1 MRVLLLSDWMSN
13 TGGAENYII
22 ALRDS
27 LREQGD
33 DVMLMF
39 CGAGD
44 RAAGDMRAFGSDVLA
59 AKAVLQI
66 VNPFA
71 FLRVKSAV
79 REFRP
84 EVAIV
89 SQFAYHLSPAVLR
102 ALGDV
107 PAIVTMMDYKAIC
120 PLGTRLLPNGSICG
134 VRAGFVCNTNRCVS
148 LPHWLRD
155 RPRYALMRSG
165 LAGVRRVICPSTW
178 MRQEMSDAGIEAT
191 MIPLGV
197 TDTAISAGVPAAEPT
212 FVYAGRFSRE
222 KGVAL
227 LIAAHAKIRS
237 SVPSARLR
245 LVGDGP
251 LRRELQA
258 LAAAVGVAD
267 SVEFT
272 GWSGHARV
280 REALSDAWASV
291 CPSLWAEPFGLAAVE
306 SIAMGIPVIASD
318 SGGFRD
324 TVDDGVSGLLFET
337 GSVGSL
343 AERMLAVA
351 AGTEFGSHRLPSEV
365 VERARQSHAMT
376 IHTSRLRKVLEEV
389 AVA

>member
-13 TGGAENYII
+13 TGGAERYIM

-27 LREQGD
+27 LREHGD
-33 DVMLMF
+33 DTRLLF

-44 RAAGDMRAFGSDVLA
+44 SATGDILAYGSDRVA
-59 AKAVLQI
+59 AKALLQI

-71 FLRVKSAV
+71 VSRVKSAV

-84 EVAIV
+84 DVAIV
-89 SQFAYHLSPAVLR
+89 GQFAYHLSPAVLR
-102 ALGDV
+102 ALGNV
-107 PAIVTMMDYKAIC
+107 PAVVTMMDYKAIC
-120 PLGTRLLPNGSICG
+120 PTGTRLLPNGAACH
-134 VRAGFVCNTNRCVS
+134 VRAGFVCNGNGCVS

-155 RPRYALMRSG
+155 LPRYARIR
-165 LAGVRRVICPSTW
+165 AGIAGARRVICPSTS
-178 MRQEMSDAGIEAT
+178 MLREMSDAGIEAT

-197 TDTAISAGVPAAEPT
+197 ADSHFTTAVPAPVPT

-227 LIAAHAKIRS
+227 LIAAFAKIRS
-237 SVPSARLR
+237 QLPTARLR

-251 LRRELQA
+251 LRRELRSLTA
-258 LAAAVGVAD
+258 LLGVAD

-272 GWSGHARV
+272 GWSKYNRV
-280 REALSDAWASV
+280 HESFRDGWACV

-318 SGGFRD
+318 SGGFRE
-324 TVDDGVSGLLFET
+324 TVNDGVTGLLFQT
-337 GSVGSL
+337 GSVESL
-343 AERMLAVA
+343 AARMVEIATGA
-351 AGTEFGSHRLPSEV
+351 AFPSHRLPQDA
-365 VERARQSHAMT
+365 VEKSRAFYAMSLHAG
-376 IHTSRLRKVLEEV
+376 RVRKVLEEIV
-389 AVA
+389 VS

>member
-13 TGGAENYII
+13 TGGAEKYII

-33 DVMLMF
+33 DTRLLF
-39 CGAGD
+39 CGPDDRSTGD
-44 RAAGDMRAFGSDVLA
+44 IRAYGSDALA

-71 FLRVKSAV
+71 FSRVKSAV

-84 EVAIV
+84 DIVIV
-89 SQFAYHLSPAVLR
+89 SQFAYHLSPAVLS

-107 PAIVTMMDYKAIC
+107 PAVVTMMDYKAIC
-120 PLGTRLLPNGSICG
+120 PLGTRLLPNGSICR
-134 VRAGFVCNTNRCVS
+134 VRAGLVCNSNGCVS

-155 RPRYALMRSG
+155 RPRYALINSG
-165 LAGVRRVICPSTW
+165 IAGARRVICPSTW
-178 MRQEMSDAGIEAT
+178 MRDEMSEAGIEAT

-197 TDTAISAGVPAAEPT
+197 ADSAIAAGAPSPEPT

-227 LIAAHAKIRS
+227 LIAAHAKVRT

-251 LRRELQA
+251 LRRELHA
-258 LAAAVGVAD
+258 LGAALGVAD

-272 GWSGHARV
+272 GWSGHDRV
-280 REALSDAWASV
+280 HAAFRDAWACV

-306 SIAMGIPVIASD
+306 SIAMGVPVIASD
-318 SGGFRD
+318 SGGFRE
-324 TVDDGVSGLLFET
+324 TVDHGVSGLLFET
-337 GSVGSL
+337 GNVGSL
-343 AERMLAVA
+343 AERMLAIATGA
-351 AGTEFGSHRLPSEV
+351 AFPTHRLSPEV
-365 VERARQSHAMT
+365 ADRSRESYAMSLHA
-376 IHTSRLRKVLEEV
+376 SRLRKVLEEV

>member
-13 TGGAENYII
+13 TGGAEKYVI

-33 DVMLMF
+33 DTRLLF
-39 CGAGD
+39 CGADPG
-44 RAAGDMRAFGSDVLA
+44 ATGDMRAYGSDAIA
-59 AKAVLQI
+59 AKTVLQVI
-66 VNPFA
+66 NPFA
-71 FLRVKSAV
+71 FSRVKSAV

-84 EVAIV
+84 DVVVV
-89 SQFAYHLSPAVLR
+89 SQFAYHLSPAVLS

-107 PAIVTMMDYKAIC
+107 PAVVTMMDYKAIC
-120 PLGTRLLPNGSICG
+120 PLGTRLLPDGSICR
-134 VRAGFVCNTNRCVS
+134 VRAGRICNSNGCVS

-155 RPRYALMRSG
+155 RPRYALINNG
-165 LAGVRRVICPSTW
+165 IAGARRVICPSTW
-178 MRQEMSDAGIEAT
+178 MRDELSVAGIEAT

-197 TDTAISAGVPAAEPT
+197 PDSAIAADVPSTEPT

-227 LIAAHAKIRS
+227 LIAAHAKIQAS
-237 SVPSARLR
+237 LPSAQLR

-251 LRRELQA
+251 LRRELHA
-258 LAAAVGVAD
+258 LTAALGVAD

-272 GWSGHARV
+272 GWSSHDRV
-280 REALSDAWASV
+280 HEAFRDAWACV

-318 SGGFRD
+318 SGGFRE
-324 TVDDGVSGLLFET
+324 TVEDGVSGLLFET

-351 AGTEFGSHRLPSEV
+351 TGAAFPTHRLSPDV
-365 VERARQSHAMT
+365 IERSRQSFAMPV
-376 IHTSRLRKVLEEV
+376 HTSRVRKVLEEI
-389 AVA
+389 AVS

>member
-13 TGGAENYII
+13 TGGAEKYII

-33 DVMLMF
+33 DTRLLF
-39 CGAGD
+39 CGADPG
-44 RAAGDMRAFGSDVLA
+44 ATGDMRAYGSDAVA

-71 FLRVKSAV
+71 FSRVKSAV

-84 EVAIV
+84 DVAIV

-107 PAIVTMMDYKAIC
+107 PAVVTMMDYKAIC
-120 PLGTRLLPNGSICG
+120 PLGTRLLPNGSICN
-134 VRAGFVCNTNRCVS
+134 VRAGFVCNGNGCVS

-155 RPRYALMRSG
+155 QPRYALIQNG
-165 LAGVRRVICPSTW
+165 IAGARRVICPSTW
-178 MRQEMSDAGIEAT
+178 MRQEMSEAGIEAT

-197 TDTAISAGVPAAEPT
+197 SHSANVAQVPASDPT

-227 LIAAHAKIRS
+227 LIAAHAKIRR

-258 LAAAVGVAD
+258 LAAALGIAD

-272 GWSGHARV
+272 GWSGHDRV
-280 REALSDAWASV
+280 HEAFRDAWACV
-291 CPSLWAEPFGLAAVE
+291 CPSLWAEPFGLAALE
-306 SIAMGIPVIASD
+306 SIAMGVPVIASD

-324 TVDDGVSGLLFET
+324 TVDNGVSGLLFET

-343 AERMLAVA
+343 AERMLAIATAEV
-351 AGTEFGSHRLPSEV
+351 FPSHRLPRDV
-365 VERARQSHAMT
+365 IERSRESYGMTLHA
-376 IHTSRLRKVLEEV
+376 SRLRKVLEEI
-389 AVA
+389 AAA

>member
-13 TGGAENYII
+13 TGGAEKYIV

-33 DVMLMF
+33 DVRLLF
-39 CGAGD
+39 CGPGGHGAGD
-44 RAAGDMRAFGSDVLA
+44 TRAYGSDALA

-71 FLRVKSAV
+71 VSRVKAMV

-84 EVAIV
+84 DAAIV
-89 SQFAYHLSPAVLR
+89 SQFAYHLSPAVLA

-107 PAIVTMMDYKAIC
+107 PAVVTMMDYKAIC

-134 VRAGFVCNTNRCVS
+134 VRAGFVCKGNSCVS

-155 RPRYALMRSG
+155 WPRYSLIRNG
-165 LAGVRRVICPSTW
+165 IAGARRVICPSTW
-178 MRQEMSDAGIEAT
+178 MRQEMAAAGIEAT

-197 TDTAISAGVPAAEPT
+197 MSPAVTAGVPAPEPT

-227 LIAAHAKIRS
+227 LIAAYAKVRS

-251 LRRELQA
+251 LRRELHA
-258 LAAAVGVAD
+258 LSSALGVAD
-267 SVEFT
+267 SVEFP
-272 GWSGHARV
+272 GWSGHDRV
-280 REALSDAWASV
+280 SETLRDAWACV

-306 SIAMGIPVIASD
+306 SITMGIPVIASD
-318 SGGFRD
+318 SGGFRE

-337 GSVGSL
+337 GSVASL

-351 AGTEFGSHRLPSEV
+351 TGGAFPSHRLPPEV
-365 VERARQSHAMT
+365 VAQARDSFGMTLHA
-376 IHTSRLRKVLEEV
+376 SRIRRVLEEI